1 MWFLTGAPCAA
12 VLSPSWLFPAKGGP
26 FRPVRARGA
35 CTSRVLR
42 KSSEP
47 EKDRILILGGGV
59 IGVSVAYHLALRG
72 RRVTVVDHAGIA
84 SCASGKAGGF
94 LARDW
99 NDGTP
104 LRDLTRKSFDM
115 HAEVAQELGLQS
127 YRRLRCK
134 AVTVGGDFSK
144 PASRKLASLEWVDS
158 GAQSERFMG
167 DESTTAQVHPK
178 DLTEAMWKACEE
190 KVGSEFLLGT
200 VNEVLTEDVG
210 DEKRI
215 KGAMVNG
222 EDVLADTVVC
232 CMGPWAQVLRL
243 MHPQFQVYGVK
254 YHSVLL
260 QSERVLSEAVFFNG
274 MGDPEV
280 YPRGDGE
287 NYITGFP
294 DPPTVVSETP
304 GNVQVR
310 EDVCERLTTTVC
322 KVSADMQSAT
332 LTGKQSCYLPFTAD
346 SLPAM
351 GQLPRIQ
358 GGYVCVG
365 HGCWGILNSLASGLG
380 MSELIVDGKATSVDI
395 APFHPDRLLADYEP
409 EWAPSS

>member
-1 MWFLTGAPCAA
+1 MMWFPTAAPCGLA
-12 VLSPSWLFPAKGGP
+12 LSPSWLNSARNRSWTQPL
-26 FRPVRARGA
+26 RPS
-35 CTSRVLR
+35 TPRVLR
-42 KSSEP
+42 RAGGESNDKV
-47 EKDRILILGGGV
+47 LILGGGI

-115 HAEVAQELGLQS
+115 HAELAKELGLTS

-144 PASRKLASLEWVDS
+144 PASRKLASLEWVDA
-158 GAQSERFMG
+158 GAQGERSMG
-167 DESTTAQVHPK
+167 DESTIAQVHPK
-178 DLTEAMWKACEE
+178 DLTDAMWKAAQE
-190 KVGSEFLLGT
+190 KVGSDFMLGT
-200 VNEVLTEDVG
+200 INEVLVEEADGERRV
-210 DEKRI
+210 R
-215 KGAMVNG
+215 GAMVNG

-232 CMGPWAQVLRL
+232 CMGPWAQVLRV
-243 MHPQFQVYGVK
+243 MHPQLQVYGVK

-274 MGDPEV
+274 LGNPEV
-280 YPRGDGE
+280 YPRGNGE

-310 EDVCERLTTTVC
+310 EDVCERLIATAR
-322 KVSADMQSAT
+322 KVSGDMKSAE

-351 GQLPRIQ
+351 GQLPLFQ
-358 GGYVCVG
+358 GAYVCVG

-395 APFHPDRLLADYEP
+395 APFRPDRLLSDYEP
-409 EWAPSS
+409 EWAPST